1 MKNSN
6 KLVGS
11 TILII
16 IFSLIGKILGFL
28 RESFIA
34 AKFGANMQVDAFLLS
49 QSAIALIASII
60 TAAIATTFIPV
71 LQKVER
77 DLGEEK
83 KQDFTNNM
91 IAISI
96 VASVI
101 FMVISVVF
109 SRQVAFLFT
118 FDYNYE
124 GFDLITKL
132 IKISV
137 PTILFS
143 VMLGIFTGYLQY
155 GGKFGIVGAIA
166 IPLNLVNIIY
176 LILFSK
182 SLGIVGL
189 TVASMLGV
197 LAQLLFLLPSSF
209 KLGYRPKL
217 VFDIK
222 DKYVIEALI
231 LSLPVF
237 VSSSVDNVNSIVNRA
252 IALRMGNGAV
262 TILSFA
268 NKLNIMFIG
277 IVITA
282 ITAVIFPVMSRSF
295 GNDDIT
301 RGKKVMNASIK
312 IVLYLTIPAAVGMFI
327 LARPIIEITFL
338 HGKFTMDNA
347 IATTATLRCYTLS
360 LISLSMISVLNRVYY
375 ALSDTKTPFVI
386 GILNVIMN
394 ISMNIFVAYR
404 FGTKGLAASV
414 SISTTITAILLFI
427 LLRKKLGN
435 LGTKTYV
442 KALIKSIMAATVMAM
457 SCLIYYEVEK
467 YVFSVDAMS
476 KIAKVIVLFMVIG
489 ISALIYVGIL
499 YLLGVR
505 EIKDVFR
512 LIKNKLNKRKLRAA

>member
-16 IFSLIGKILGFL
+16 VFSLIGKVLGFL

-34 AKFGANMQVDAFLLS
+34 ARFGANMEVDAFLLS

-83 KQDFTNNM
+83 KQEFTNNM
-91 IAISI
+91 LAISI
-96 VASVI
+96 VASI
-101 FMVISVVF
+101 LFMLIALIF

-118 FDYNYE
+118 FDYNYA

-132 IKISV
+132 IKVSV

-166 IPLNLVNIIY
+166 IPLNLVNILY
-176 LILFSK
+176 LIFFTK
-182 SLGIVGL
+182 NLGIVGL
-189 TVASMLGV
+189 TIASTVGV
-197 LAQLLFLLPSSF
+197 LAQLIFLLPSSF
-209 KLGYRPKL
+209 KLGYRPK
-217 VFDIK
+217 FIFNIK

-237 VSSSVDNVNSIVNRA
+237 VSSSVDNINSIVNRA
-252 IALRMGNGAV
+252 IALRMGHGAV
-262 TILSFA
+262 SVLSFA

-277 IVITA
+277 IFITA
-282 ITAVIFPVMSRSF
+282 ITAVIFPIMSRSF
-295 GNDDIT
+295 GSDNIK
-301 RGKKVMNASIK
+301 RGKEVMNASIK

-338 HGKFTMDNA
+338 HGKFTVDNA

-375 ALSDTKTPFVI
+375 ALSDTKTPFFI
-386 GILNVIMN
+386 GIINVVMN
-394 ISMNIFVAYR
+394 ISMNILVAHR

-414 SISTTITAILLFI
+414 SISTTITAMLLYILLKNKI
-427 LLRKKLGN
+427 GH
-435 LGTKTYV
+435 LGTKKYI
-442 KALIKSIMAATVMAM
+442 KALLKSLIAASIMALI
-457 SCLIYYEVEK
+457 CLLYYELEK
-467 YVFSVDAMS
+467 YVLGTLMMS
-476 KIAKVIVLFMVIG
+476 KLIKLIVLLIIVVIAG
-489 ISALIYVGIL
+489 ISYIGML

-505 EIKDVFR
+505 EVKDAVK
-512 LIKNKLNKRKLRAA
+512 LINKKRKSL